1 MAYHFLESLNSLR
14 NSRSLSLQQISDRSG
29 VPLPTVRDV
38 FNGRTQAPR
47 ADTLVAIVR
56 AMDGSLDD
64 LFAPASVP
72 PEDSHD
78 LHSIVIDYL
87 RTEVDSQKRELH
99 RLRTEKA
106 LIVAALVAVLLGVIS
121 LLVCDRLNPNVGWF
135 RYIAGSLM
143 GYIV

>member
-1 MAYHFLESLNSLR
+1 MDCGFLESLNSLR
-14 NSRSLSLQQISDRSG
+14 SSRSLSLQQISDRSG

-47 ADTLVAIVR
+47 ADTLVAIVH
-56 AMDGSLDD
+56 ALDGSLDD
-64 LFAPASVP
+64 LFSPAFVP
-72 PEDSHD
+72 PEGSHD
-78 LHSIVIDYL
+78 LHSIMIDYL
-87 RTEVDSQKRELH
+87 RAEVESQRRELH

-135 RYIAGSLM
+135 RDIAGRLM